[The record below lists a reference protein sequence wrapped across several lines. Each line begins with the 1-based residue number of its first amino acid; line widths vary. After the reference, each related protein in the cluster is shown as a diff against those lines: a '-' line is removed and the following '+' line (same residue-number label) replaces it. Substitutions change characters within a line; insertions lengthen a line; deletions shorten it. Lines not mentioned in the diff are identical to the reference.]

1 MSQIADLVKENG
13 ELPSHSGIGF
23 YPLFYVTQDG
33 VLLCS
38 KCATMIWKEVYVYP
52 PRVNWEDEIYCENCN
67 KQIESAY

>member
-1 MSQIADLVKENG
+1 MSQIADLFKENG

-38 KCATMIWKEVYVYP
+38 KCATMIWKEVYIYP
-52 PRVNWEDEIYCENCN
+52 PNLL
-67 KQIESAY
+67 